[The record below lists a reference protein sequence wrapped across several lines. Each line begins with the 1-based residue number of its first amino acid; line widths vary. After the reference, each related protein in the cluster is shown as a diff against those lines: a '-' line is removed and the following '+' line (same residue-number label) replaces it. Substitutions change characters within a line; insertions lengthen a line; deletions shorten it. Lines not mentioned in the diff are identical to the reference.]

1 MEKKLKR
8 DCSFASRLRMIFP
21 TDSNLNTLEKSI
33 NIVKDYV
40 VLSAGVDS
48 LFFFCLRFSFWL
60 LPHNTF
66 LMVVMATKLRKK
78 WAIMQTRY

>member
-1 MEKKLKR
+1 MQATQHSKSSLLLKKLNFRMEKKLKR

-48 LFFFCLRFSFWL
+48 LFFFCLRFSF
-60 LPHNTF
+60 
-66 LMVVMATKLRKK
+66 
-78 WAIMQTRY
+78 